1 MTRPFRALL
10 FLSLFAASACG
21 KDDPAEPHRKKGNVL
36 FKKEEYAAAAT
47 EYEEALKLVKERTV
61 KDLEVTAFA
70 HSKAGEYDP
79 AATLFLEAAQKKGDP
94 KAKLE
99 TTINVAAMYL
109 TQAHDLTKAE
119 KYFSD
124 AFALAPDS
132 EAALG
137 WLAELASQKG
147 GARGT
152 NAQVDVS
159 QLDVALDRYDRLIAM
174 SPTSSK
180 HLVNKRIV
188 LMKYIDFL
196 GKQKVAAEK
205 DAETNASDP
214 QVKADF
220 LDSAKKFQ
228 DHADQLKAALEE
240 TNKKFVDVSKA
251 EKEAAKK

>member
-1 MTRPFRALL
+1 MNRSVPALML
-10 FLSLFAASACG
+10 LAVWALAACA

-36 FKKEEYAAAAT
+36 FKKEEYAPAAA
-47 EYEEALKLVKERTV
+47 EYEQALTLAKERTV
-61 KDLEVTAFA
+61 KDLEVTAYA

-79 AATLFLEAAQKKGDP
+79 AATLFLEAAQKKQDP

-109 TQAHDLTKAE
+109 TQAHDLGKAE

-124 AFALAPDS
+124 AFALAPES
-132 EAALG
+132 ESALA
-137 WLAELASQKG
+137 WLAEIASQKG

-152 NAQVDVS
+152 SAMADPS

-174 SPTSSK
+174 APANSK

-188 LMKYIDFL
+188 LMKYLEHL
-196 GKQKVAAEK
+196 GKQKAAAER
-205 DAETNASDP
+205 DAEANASDA

-220 LDSAKKFQ
+220 LESAKKFQ
-228 DHADQLKAALEE
+228 ERADALKATLEE
-240 TNKKFVDVSKA
+240 TNKKFVEV
-251 EKEAAKK
+251 EKAAKAAK